1 MNRGEKTFG
10 FHYIYTELV
19 KEPFSRYNTA
29 DCIVITIAIL
39 KLFAQDKTQEL
50 TQDMLCR
57 QEKNKRPSF
66 FQTQFCYVI
75 KQDFPSGQ
83 CPTV

>member
-1 MNRGEKTFG
+1 MNKGEKTFG

-29 DCIVITIAIL
+29 DCVAITIAIL
-39 KLFAQDKTQEL
+39 KRFAQDKTQEL

-57 QEKNKRPSF
+57 QEKNKKPHSRELP
-66 FQTQFCYVI
+66 
-75 KQDFPSGQ
+75 
-83 CPTV
+83 

>member
-1 MNRGEKTFG
+1 M
-10 FHYIYTELV
+10 
-19 KEPFSRYNTA
+19 
-29 DCIVITIAIL
+29 IL
-39 KLFAQDKTQEL
+39 KNVGHPWIVVGHQIIVAKINKNKTQEL